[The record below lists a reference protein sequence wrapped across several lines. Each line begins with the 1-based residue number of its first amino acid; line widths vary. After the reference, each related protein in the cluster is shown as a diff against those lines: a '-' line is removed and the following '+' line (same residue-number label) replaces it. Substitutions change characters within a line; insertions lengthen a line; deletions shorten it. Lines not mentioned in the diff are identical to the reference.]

1 MPLDVN
7 AKSRYAQ
14 LETNREPFLRRA
26 RECSELTI
34 PTLIPPE
41 GHSSSTTYPTPFQ
54 SIGARAVNNLAA
66 KMLMALLPPNSPFFR
81 LVVDDFDLSMLQG
94 EGQRGQV
101 EEALSRIE
109 RTILSEIEI
118 QNLRVPCYEALK
130 LLLVSGN
137 VLVHLP
143 PFGGMRV
150 FPLDR
155 YVVQRDAMG
164 NVLEII
170 TKETVAPVMLDPE
183 TRALIGD
190 VEDGPGSPEEEV
202 DLYTYIYLDNDQQ
215 WLVRQEVAGVIIP
228 TSMGMYPVGKLPF
241 LALRFDRIES
251 ESFGRG
257 LVEQYLGDLKSLEG
271 LTRAIVEGAAAA
283 SKVLF
288 MVRPNSTTKPRLIA
302 KTSNGGIIQGDI
314 NDVGVLQLNKFNDFR
329 VPLEMSRTITERLS
343 YAFLLNSAVQR
354 DAERVTAYEI
364 NLLAS
369 ELEQSLGGVYSLLS
383 QEFQLPLVRLLLQ
396 RTEEQGKMPPLP
408 EGIVRP
414 QIVTGVEAL
423 ARSQDLNKLGQMLQM
438 LQPLGPEAVL
448 RELNID
454 DYIDRLAASLGI
466 DTQGLI
472 KTPEQK
478 QAEMQQRMQQQQQQQ
493 MSEFMSKAGPEMVKQ
508 FGPKM
513 YEQFT
518 GESAT
523 PEAQN

>member
-1 MPLDVN
+1 MPQDVN
-7 AKSRYAQ
+7 AKSRFSQ
-14 LETNREPFLRRA
+14 LEMQREPFLRRA

-41 GHSSSTTYPTPFQ
+41 GHSASTNYPTPFQ

-81 LVVDDFDLSMLQG
+81 LVVDDFDLSLLQG

-101 EEALSRIE
+101 EEALARIE
-109 RTILSEIEI
+109 RTILAEIEV

-137 VLVHLP
+137 VLVHFP

-170 TKETVAPVMLDPE
+170 TKETISPVMLDQE
-183 TRALIGD
+183 TRALVGD
-190 VEDGPGSPEEEV
+190 AEEGPGSTEKEV
-202 DLYTYIYLDNDQQ
+202 DLYTYIYLDGDQQ
-215 WLVRQEVAGVIIP
+215 WLVRQEVAGVVIP
-228 TSMGMYPVGKLPF
+228 TSMGMYPVGRLPW

-271 LTRAIVEGAAAA
+271 LTRAVVEGSAAAA
-283 SKVLF
+283 KVLF
-288 MVRPNSTTKPRLIA
+288 MVRPNSTTKARLIA
-302 KTSNGGIIQGDI
+302 KTGNGGIIQGDV

-329 VPLEMSRTITERLS
+329 VALEMSRTISERLS

-396 RTEEQGKMPPLP
+396 RTEESGKMPPLP

-448 RELNID
+448 RELNVN
-454 DYIDRLAASLGI
+454 DYIDRIGASLGI
-466 DTQGLI
+466 DTQGLL

-478 QAEMQQRMQQQQQQQ
+478 QAEAQQRMQQQQQEQ
-493 MSEFMSKAGPEMVKQ
+493 MAQMIGKAAPELAKQ
-508 FGPKM
+508 FGPQLS
-513 YEQFT
+513 EAVT
-518 GESAT
+518 GQ
-523 PEAQN
+523 PMAQEN

>member
-118 QNLRVPCYEALK
+118 QNLRVPCYEAIK

-202 DLYTYIYLDNDQQ
+202 DLYT
-215 WLVRQEVAGVIIP
+215 
-228 TSMGMYPVGKLPF
+228 
-241 LALRFDRIES
+241 
-251 ESFGRG
+251 
-257 LVEQYLGDLKSLEG
+257 
-271 LTRAIVEGAAAA
+271 
-283 SKVLF
+283 
-288 MVRPNSTTKPRLIA
+288 
-302 KTSNGGIIQGDI
+302 
-314 NDVGVLQLNKFNDFR
+314 
-329 VPLEMSRTITERLS
+329 
-343 YAFLLNSAVQR
+343 
-354 DAERVTAYEI
+354 
-364 NLLAS
+364 
-369 ELEQSLGGVYSLLS
+369 
-383 QEFQLPLVRLLLQ
+383 
-396 RTEEQGKMPPLP
+396 
-408 EGIVRP
+408 
-414 QIVTGVEAL
+414 
-423 ARSQDLNKLGQMLQM
+423 
-438 LQPLGPEAVL
+438 
-448 RELNID
+448 
-454 DYIDRLAASLGI
+454 
-466 DTQGLI
+466 
-472 KTPEQK
+472 
-478 QAEMQQRMQQQQQQQ
+478 
-493 MSEFMSKAGPEMVKQ
+493 
-508 FGPKM
+508 
-513 YEQFT
+513 
-518 GESAT
+518 
-523 PEAQN
+523 

>member
-1 MPLDVN
+1 
-7 AKSRYAQ
+7 
-14 LETNREPFLRRA
+14 
-26 RECSELTI
+26 
-34 PTLIPPE
+34 
-41 GHSSSTTYPTPFQ
+41 
-54 SIGARAVNNLAA
+54 
-66 KMLMALLPPNSPFFR
+66 
-81 LVVDDFDLSMLQG
+81 
-94 EGQRGQV
+94 
-101 EEALSRIE
+101 
-109 RTILSEIEI
+109 
-118 QNLRVPCYEALK
+118 
-130 LLLVSGN
+130 
-137 VLVHLP
+137 
-143 PFGGMRV
+143 
-150 FPLDR
+150 
-155 YVVQRDAMG
+155 
-164 NVLEII
+164 
-170 TKETVAPVMLDPE
+170 
-183 TRALIGD
+183 
-190 VEDGPGSPEEEV
+190 
-202 DLYTYIYLDNDQQ
+202 
-215 WLVRQEVAGVIIP
+215 
-228 TSMGMYPVGKLPF
+228 MGMYPVGKLPF

-518 GESAT
+518 GET